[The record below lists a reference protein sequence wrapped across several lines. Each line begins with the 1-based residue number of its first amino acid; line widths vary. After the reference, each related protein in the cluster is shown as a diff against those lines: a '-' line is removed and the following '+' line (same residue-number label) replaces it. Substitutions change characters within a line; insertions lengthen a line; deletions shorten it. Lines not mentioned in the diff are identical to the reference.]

1 MVNLRKRFV
10 LAFLVAVILGSVLG
24 VITQAQDEGD
34 DDPGRIMVYYPGIC
48 IVLTPGSWWYDYF
61 KCQDVMGEQE
71 LMSES
76 VTHTLDDGTLTTEI
90 TRTHEDGSVSW
101 LRRVQRQKVK

>member
-1 MVNLRKRFV
+1 MVNLRKRFL
-10 LAFLVAVILGSVLG
+10 LAFLVAVILGCAFG
-24 VITQAQDEGD
+24 AITQAEEGD

-76 VTHTLDDGTLTTEI
+76 VTHTLDDDGALTTEI
-90 TRTHEDGSVSW
+90 TRTHKDGSVSW
-101 LRRVQRQKVK
+101 LRRVQRQKAK